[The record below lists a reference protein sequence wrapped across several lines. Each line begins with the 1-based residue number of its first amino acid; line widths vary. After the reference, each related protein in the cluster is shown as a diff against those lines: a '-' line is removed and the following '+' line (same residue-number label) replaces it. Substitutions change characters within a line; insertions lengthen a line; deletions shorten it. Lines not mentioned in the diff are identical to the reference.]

1 MKVEFLVWNF
11 SAVVKYP
18 FKTASKN
25 IVSVLLTLNLYLT
38 TSIVFP
44 FSFLSTKIYLE
55 LTRGC
60 QKNLI
65 GRAYSR
71 HSFHVLVV
79 WCLVCCCPIILIFSL
94 LLLMKMKDVSFIDP
108 ASKIQLLGDC
118 NWSLGRVRD
127 TKFGTIVSNKRW
139 LNTTKS
145 HGYSF
150 YRFWVIKW
158 KPSGGE
164 ITPSHTD

>member
-18 FKTASKN
+18 FKTASKS

-55 LTRGC
+55 LARGC
-60 QKNLI
+60 QENLI
-65 GRAYSR
+65 DRAYSR

-94 LLLMKMKDVSFIDP
+94 LPPTPPPPHLALTYLFQTHLYNLTVFWCFQGEEKGCISNKWV
-108 ASKIQLLGDC
+108 
-118 NWSLGRVRD
+118 
-127 TKFGTIVSNKRW
+127 KFGLEVKVLTHW
-139 LNTTKS
+139 
-145 HGYSF
+145 
-150 YRFWVIKW
+150 
-158 KPSGGE
+158 
-164 ITPSHTD
+164 